1 MSLNHVR
8 NQVDKW
14 FVEREMYPDYPLG
27 QSLIVIPLLLTL
39 GIGGVGYY
47 GTASA
52 LFGAVLIFVGVGM
65 WASRFKED

>member
-1 MSLNHVR
+1 MIR
-8 NQVDKW
+8 NRLDKW
-14 FVEREMYPDYPLG
+14 FIEHEMYPDYPLG
-27 QSLIVIPLLLTL
+27 KSLIVIPLLPIA

-47 GTASA
+47 KVAAA